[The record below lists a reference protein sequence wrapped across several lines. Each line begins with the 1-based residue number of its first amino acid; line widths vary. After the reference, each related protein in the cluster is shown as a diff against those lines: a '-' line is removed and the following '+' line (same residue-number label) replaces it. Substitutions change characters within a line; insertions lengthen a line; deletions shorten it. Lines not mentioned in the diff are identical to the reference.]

1 MKKVWFITGS
11 SSGLGRS
18 LTEAVL
24 AQGDIVVATARDT
37 NKNIDL
43 QLKYEDQMLSLTLD
57 VTNDA
62 QIKQVI
68 KETTECLGRIDV
80 LVNNAGFGITG
91 ATEAFTDE
99 QVRSQYQANL
109 LGPVNICRA
118 VLPLM
123 RRQRSGRILNI
134 SSIGGRITSI
144 GLSIYQSAKFGLSG
158 FSEALAKEVKPLGIK
173 VTAVE
178 PGGIKTNWA
187 GASMGFAK
195 PVEGYETTVD
205 TRVEAFKSG
214 QFVPAGDPLKV
225 AQVIIDMV
233 AHPEPPVHLV
243 LGSDAAGIL
252 DQVNQA
258 REAEYQEWLPV
269 TLSTD
274 SDN

>member
-1 MKKVWFITGS
+1 MS
-11 SSGLGRS
+11 
-18 LTEAVL
+18 
-24 AQGDIVVATARDT
+24 
-37 NKNIDL
+37 
-43 QLKYEDQMLSLTLD
+43 
-57 VTNDA
+57 
-62 QIKQVI
+62 
-68 KETTECLGRIDV
+68 
-80 LVNNAGFGITG
+80 
-91 ATEAFTDE
+91 
-99 QVRSQYQANL
+99 SQYQANL

-158 FSEALAKEVKPLGIK
+158 FSEALAKEARPLGIK

-205 TRVEAFKSG
+205 TRAEAFKSG

-225 AQVIIDMV
+225 ARVIIDMV

>member
-11 SSGLGRS
+11 SSGLGRN

-24 AQGDIVVATARDT
+24 KQGDIVVATARDPRK
-37 NKNIDL
+37 NKDL
-43 QLKYEDQMLSLTLD
+43 LLKYGDQMLSLALD
-57 VTNDA
+57 VTNHQ
-62 QIKQVI
+62 QITDVVHEAI
-68 KETTECLGRIDV
+68 ERLGRIDV

-109 LGPVNICRA
+109 LGPVDICRA
-118 VLPLM
+118 VLPIM
-123 RRQRSGRILNI
+123 RAQRSGRILNI
-134 SSIGGRITSI
+134 SSIGGRITSV
-144 GLSIYQSAKFGLSG
+144 GLSIYQSAKFGLCG
-158 FSEALAKEVKPLGIK
+158 FSEALAKEVEPLGIK
-173 VTAVE
+173 VTAIE

-187 GASMGFAK
+187 GASMGFART
-195 PVEGYETTVD
+195 VEGYETTVD
-205 TRVEAFKSG
+205 TRVEAFKNGS
-214 QFVPAGDPLKV
+214 FVPKGDPVKV
-225 AQVIIDMV
+225 AQVIIDIV
-233 AHPEPPVHLV
+233 ASPEAPMHLV
-243 LGSDAAGIL
+243 LGSDAAAIL

>member
-57 VTNDA
+57 VTDDG

-68 KETTECLGRIDV
+68 KETTERLGRIDV

-91 ATEAFTDE
+91 ATEALTDE

-118 VLPLM
+118 VLPVM

-225 AQVIIDMV
+225 AQVIIDIV

>member
-68 KETTECLGRIDV
+68 KETTERLGRIDV

-158 FSEALAKEVKPLGIK
+158 FSEALAKEARPLGIK

-205 TRVEAFKSG
+205 TRAEAFKSG

-225 AQVIIDMV
+225 ARVIIDMV